1 MSTWPSH
8 VSPKGARTHFV
19 SKVVGPHLI
28 LRRPEAELLGP
39 ARHPE
44 TPAPQ
49 GEKPGGAPGQHA
61 ELFEIAATA
70 ERLAPPLPHDP
81 TGAARSVAANPDQVA
96 IRSCD
101 HLHGVPL
108 RVGKG
113 RW

>member
-61 ELFEIAATA
+61 EFFEIAETA
-70 ERLAPPLPHDP
+70 EGLGPPLRHDP
-81 TGAARSVAANPDQVA
+81 TGAARSDAGNPDQVS
-96 IRSCD
+96 IRGGE
-101 HLHGVPL
+101 HFHGIPL
-108 RVGKG
+108 RVGQG
-113 RW
+113 